1 MVSFIKQSF
10 ETIKYGSYPQN
21 ADFDDL
27 PIEYQQRLLTQQK
40 IDGLID
46 NKLENLKVI
55 SIEKSLDNRRYKINN
70 WNVNFDDLIFDC
82 DEMLIRK
89 RTIISYKWYN
99 CI

>member
-21 ADFDDL
+21 SDFDDL

-46 NKLENLKVI
+46 NKLENLNI
-55 SIEKSLDNRRYKINN
+55 SLIERLFENIKYGSYPQNSDSE
-70 WNVNFDDLIFDC
+70 DLPIELKKTC
-82 DEMLIRK
+82 
-89 RTIISYKWYN
+89 SHN
-99 CI
+99 